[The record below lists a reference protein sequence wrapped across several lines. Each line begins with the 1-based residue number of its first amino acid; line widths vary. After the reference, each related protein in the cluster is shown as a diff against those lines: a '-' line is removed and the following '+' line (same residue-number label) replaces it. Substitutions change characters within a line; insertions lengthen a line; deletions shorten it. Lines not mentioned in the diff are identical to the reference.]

1 MEHRNFHNIYL
12 AAQMRAAPSQT
23 PSISL
28 QPLPRPDP
36 GPWKYNSELH
46 AILHDGK
53 SCKLCLT
60 WLGHFVT
67 LTTKKDK
74 SLTKAR
80 KALDRANKVQKDV
93 DDVQQ
98 RRDKAFE
105 ALAEVHCELETVW
118 ANLRNALQ
126 GQDNAFK
133 GLKAIYYYPP
143 LGAPHPG
150 TSQPIAHSLTMDRQ
164 E

>member
-1 MEHRNFHNIYL
+1 M
-12 AAQMRAAPSQT
+12 PSQT
-23 PSISL
+23 LLISL

-36 GPWKYNSELH
+36 GPWKYNSKLC

-60 WLGHFVT
+60 WLGHLVT

-74 SLTKAR
+74 LLTKAH
-80 KALDRANKVQKDV
+80 KALDRASSVQKDV
-93 DDVQQ
+93 NDVQQ
-98 RRDKAFE
+98 RRDRAFKV
-105 ALAEVHCELETVW
+105 LAEVHHKLETVW

-126 GQDNAFK
+126 GQEDAFK
-133 GLKAIYYYPP
+133 GLKAIYHYPP
-143 LGAPHPG
+143 SGAPHPG
-150 TSQPIAHSLTMDRQ
+150 PSQLIAPSLTIDCQ

>member
-1 MEHRNFHNIYL
+1 MT
-12 AAQMRAAPSQT
+12 AAPSQT

-28 QPLPRPDP
+28 QPLPGPDP
-36 GPWKYNSELH
+36 GPWKYNGKLH
-46 AILHDGK
+46 AILHDGE

-60 WLGHFVT
+60 WLGHFIT
-67 LTTKKDK
+67 LTTKKDE

-80 KALDRANKVQKDV
+80 KALDRASSVQKDIN
-93 DDVQQ
+93 DVQQ

-105 ALAEVHCELETVW
+105 ALAEVRRELETVQ

-126 GQDNAFK
+126 GQEDAFK
-133 GLKAIYYYPP
+133 GLKAICHYPP

-150 TSQPIAHSLTMDRQ
+150 ASQPIAPSLTMDRQ